1 MDKIFRSIGK
11 YWFPALSIFAGLAL
25 LISALDSEA
34 PQTQEVVLGAACI
47 LIVGI
52 VSLLFL
58 MDVVKKPMR
67 IAVLFLSLLGA
78 ALLFVKSTTSITS
91 EIAAKKQAKYVKDQT
106 VQGLKDVRSALE
118 AYRVA
123 NGSYTQNLD
132 ELTSFVKSGT
142 VPKMMK
148 IGQLPDSIPSEEM
161 AMELGLIVKMPAGMT
176 AEEAKNQGLIV
187 RDTVQISVMEDK
199 FENDFAKKT
208 RTFPFDLNNI
218 KFSPVSQKPWAIQ
231 SGFANMGGV
240 QQPVVEVKDPEP
252 YKGGKVLKIGDLKE
266 ANLNGNWDDD

>member
-1 MDKIFRSIGK
+1 
-11 YWFPALSIFAGLAL
+11 
-25 LISALDSEA
+25 
-34 PQTQEVVLGAACI
+34 VLGAACI

-58 MDVVKKPMR
+58 LDVVKKPVR
-67 IAVLFLSLLGA
+67 IALLFLSLIGA
-78 ALLFVKSTTSITS
+78 ALLMVKSTTSITS
-91 EIAAKKQAKYVKDQT
+91 EIAEKKQAKFVKDQT

-123 NGSYTQNLD
+123 NGTYTQNLD
-132 ELTSFVKSGT
+132 ELTSFVKDGT

-161 AMELGLIVKMPAGMT
+161 ALELGLIVKMPEGMT
-176 AEEAKNQGLIV
+176 AEEVKAQGLIV

-199 FENDFAKKT
+199 FENAFAKKT

-218 KFSPVSQKPWAIQ
+218 KFAPVSKKPWSIQ
-231 SGFANMGGV
+231 SGFASMGGV

-252 YKGGKVLKIGDLKE
+252 YKDGKVLKIGDLKE